1 MTLADLEAV
10 VLRLQTDGQFYR
22 LVLEWPD
29 ELCRQYA
36 LSTDE
41 VDALQAGDA
50 VALVRLGIATED
62 AAAAAKAIKPPRL
75 QWSSSLYSRTAQFH
89 QRP

>member
-10 VLRLQTDGQFYR
+10 VVRLQTDGQFYR

-29 ELCRQYA
+29 ELCRLYA
-36 LSTDE
+36 LSSDE

-50 VALVRLGIATED
+50 TALVRLGITEE
-62 AAAAAKAIKPPRL
+62 AANQAAQAVRPRRPR
-75 QWSSSLYSRTAQFH
+75 WSSSLYSRAAQFH
-89 QRP
+89 HRP